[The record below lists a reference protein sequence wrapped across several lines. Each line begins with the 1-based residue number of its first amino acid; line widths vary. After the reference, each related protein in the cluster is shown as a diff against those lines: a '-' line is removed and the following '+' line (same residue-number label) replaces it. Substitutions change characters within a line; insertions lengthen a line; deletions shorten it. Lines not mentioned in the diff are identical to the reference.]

1 MDITNK
7 DIGKE
12 VLNNQKVIMRALRTI
27 ASKKYNDNDNSKLD
41 YDLLEYRIDKT
52 GEFLRTLEGENN
64 ERSEQNISILQRISN
79 NLE

>member
-64 ERSEQNISILQRISN
+64 ERSE
-79 NLE
+79 